1 MSEHEIMW
9 IGRRSPA
16 ESQGPQATE
25 APEYAEAVVAACA
38 AAGCEASRY
47 VAARGPYGSW
57 LVELQLGGRPARLI
71 WNGKSGELSLE
82 AWRSPSA
89 WDSLAGTPVEDP
101 ALDSLLSAARELLR
115 ENANA

>member
-16 ESQGPQATE
+16 EPQGPQETE

-38 AAGCEASRY
+38 EAGCDASRY
-47 VAARGPYGSW
+47 VAARGPFGSW
-57 LVELQLGGRPARLI
+57 LVEVQLGECPARLI

-82 AWRSPSA
+82 ARRPPASWEPLA
-89 WDSLAGTPVEDP
+89 AVGVADKSLD
-101 ALDSLLSAARELLR
+101 ALLAAARELLR

>member
-9 IGRRSPA
+9 VGRRSPD
-16 ESQGPQATE
+16 ESQGPQEAE

-47 VAARGPYGSW
+47 VAARGPFGSW
-57 LVELQLGGRPARLI
+57 LVELQLGERPARLV
-71 WNGKSGELSLE
+71 WNGKSRELSLE
-82 AWRSPSA
+82 TLRPPSS
-89 WDSLAGTPVEDP
+89 WDPLAATAVDDS
-101 ALDSLLSAARELLR
+101 ALEPLLSAARELLR

>member
-9 IGRRSPA
+9 IGRRSSGAP
-16 ESQGPQATE
+16 EGPQETE
-25 APEYAEAVVAACA
+25 APDYAEAVVAACA

-47 VAARGPYGSW
+47 VAARGPFGSW
-57 LVELQLGGRPARLI
+57 LVELKLGQRPARLI

-82 AWRSPSA
+82 IQRPPSA
-89 WDSLAGTPVEDP
+89 WDPLAATSVEDP
-101 ALDSLLSAARELLR
+101 SRDSLLSAAREFLL